1 VLAVEYAYPLPIDRI
16 VISGMGSDRRKF
28 VALLE
33 SHGPALLAML
43 RRLCRN
49 SHDAD
54 DVYQDTAIRVWRHFA
69 GRPRLRNP
77 KAWLMTIAYRA
88 FVDHYERRRKTEPYF
103 DSADCRAPEPADQAE
118 QSEWSER
125 LRAAIENLA
134 PPLRQVLV
142 LHYSGGLTL
151 RQTAAAMDL
160 SLGTVKSRLN
170 TGLQELR
177 SMLL

>member
-1 VLAVEYAYPLPIDRI
+1 MEYAYPLHIDRG
-16 VISGMGSDRRKF
+16 VVSNMGSDRRKF

-49 SHDAD
+49 AHDAD
-54 DVYQDTAIRVWRHFA
+54 DVYQDTAMRVWRHFT

-88 FVDHYERRRKTEPYF
+88 FVDHYERRRKSEPYF
-103 DSADCRAPEPADQAE
+103 ESADSRTLEPAQQAE
-118 QSEWSER
+118 QWEWSER
-125 LRAAIENLA
+125 LKTAIEKLV
-134 PPLRQVLV
+134 PPVRQVLV

-160 SLGTVKSRLN
+160 SIGTVKSRLN
-170 TGLQELR
+170 AGLHELR
-177 SMLL
+177 SMLQ